1 MLEIM
6 TSERGVTLKSR
17 YHGMNTAPEIGP
29 EMGGGPAASW
39 SSVLPGYVFTYSSIH
54 LHTGSS
60 SILLGPGQTTMGEMS
75 VCPPVLGTHHKLE
88 HWRHSPPSPDVSGD
102 RLHGHGSAGDT

>member
-6 TSERGVTLKSR
+6 TSERGITLKSR

-39 SSVLPGYVFTYSSIH
+39 SSEIGRASCRERV
-54 LHTGSS
+54 
-60 SILLGPGQTTMGEMS
+60 
-75 VCPPVLGTHHKLE
+75 
-88 HWRHSPPSPDVSGD
+88 
-102 RLHGHGSAGDT
+102 

>member
-1 MLEIM
+1 
-6 TSERGVTLKSR
+6 
-17 YHGMNTAPEIGP
+17 MNTAPEIGP

-54 LHTGSS
+54 LHAGSS

-75 VCPPVLGTHHKLE
+75 VFPPVPGTLIT
-88 HWRHSPPSPDVSGD
+88 S
-102 RLHGHGSAGDT
+102 